1 MTVIKDLVEISPDC
15 LRVRDGSGRLPLHI
29 ALDRE
34 KPRSEVVELLL
45 NAYPEAASSRRGVG
59 RLVRLYISLN
69 HIKLI
74 YLLFQIITFKV
85 SFFSNYFIFIFLDNM

>member
-34 KPRSEVVELLL
+34 KPRCEVVELLL

-59 RLVRLYISLN
+59 RLVSETLHYIESHLFN
-69 HIKLI
+69 LLI
-74 YLLFQIITFKV
+74 I
-85 SFFSNYFIFIFLDNM
+85 SNYYV